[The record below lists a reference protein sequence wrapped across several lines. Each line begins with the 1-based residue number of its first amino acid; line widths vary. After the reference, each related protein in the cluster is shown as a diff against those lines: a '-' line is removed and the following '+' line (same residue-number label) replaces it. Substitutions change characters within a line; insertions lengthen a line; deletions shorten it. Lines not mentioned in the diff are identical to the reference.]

1 MLDVSSVT
9 SALLCGHVM
18 SRCDTVSYP
27 FRRGKKKV
35 MSAAQDITVL
45 TTYGDTDGMCLMAD
59 GEFFLIFET
68 YGMLF
73 FKRQSI
79 FG

>member
-45 TTYGDTDGMCLMAD
+45 TTCGDTDVSLSDEVKKSAR
-59 GEFFLIFET
+59 
-68 YGMLF
+68 LF
-73 FKRQSI
+73 YLRL
-79 FG
+79 